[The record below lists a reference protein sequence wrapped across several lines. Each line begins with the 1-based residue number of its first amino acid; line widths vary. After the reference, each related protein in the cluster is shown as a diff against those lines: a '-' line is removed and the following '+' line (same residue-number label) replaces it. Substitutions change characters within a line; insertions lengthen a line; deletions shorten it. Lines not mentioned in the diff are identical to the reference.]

1 MINRHIA
8 RQVFILNDVWSILAV
23 GEIPSKFINLPANR
37 FLDPVQWRYTYT
49 NMADEN
55 DNVSVSTTNKRRFA
69 DITIQQLNKIVE
81 DKDAMRVPSAPV
93 IYNYGTMTN
102 IFKYH

>member
-1 MINRHIA
+1 MITRHIP
-8 RQVFILNDVWSILAV
+8 RHVFILNDVWSILAV
-23 GEIPSKFINLPANR
+23 GEIPAKFINLPANR

-55 DNVSVSTTNKRRFA
+55 DSGSVSMTNKRRFA

-81 DKDAMRVPSAPV
+81 DKDAMSVPFALV
-93 IYNYGTMTN
+93 IYILGNNG
-102 IFKYH
+102 I